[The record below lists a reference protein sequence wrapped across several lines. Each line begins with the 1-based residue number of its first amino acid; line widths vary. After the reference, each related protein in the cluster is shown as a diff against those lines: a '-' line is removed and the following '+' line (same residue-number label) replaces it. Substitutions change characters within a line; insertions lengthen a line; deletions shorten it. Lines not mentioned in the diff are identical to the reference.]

1 MLEITTGDKSSA
13 CFYSLKQAQGLY
25 RLLTLFNRD
34 GSWSYILRN
43 IQGYIDISGSID
55 IAILVEKPYI
65 EALRLIIVYE

>member
-13 CFYSLKQAQGLY
+13 CFYTLKQAQGLY
-25 RLLTLFNRD
+25 KLLTLFNRD